1 MTLELSS
8 LFIGAVIYLAILF
21 LIAYATDRG
30 SIPQR
35 WVSHPLTY
43 TLSLGVYATSWT
55 YYGSVG
61 FAHSSGFQFLTIYLG
76 VTLAFVLSPV
86 LLRPI
91 LRLTQ
96 EYQLSSLADLFA
108 FRYRSQLAGI
118 LVTLFM
124 LMGTLPYIAL
134 QIRAVTQSMQV
145 LTDEAPPHILALG
158 FCITLTIFA
167 ILFGARHISPREKH
181 TGLVVAIAF
190 ESLVKLL
197 ALLAVGLFALFG
209 VFDGPQHLSSWLS
222 EHPQAV
228 SNLYQPVEQNP
239 WFTLIMLSFAAAFLL
254 PRQFHMLFAENL
266 NEAALKTASW
276 SFPLFLLL
284 LNLFIPVILWAGNY
298 QQLSMDPDY
307 FALGITLQQ
316 GSTWMPL
323 LTFIGGISAASA
335 MVIVTT
341 LALSSMCLNHLL
353 LPASYPDP
361 QINLYYWL
369 LWGRRFLIGTIIL
382 AGYSFY
388 AFLEHREGLVQLGLI
403 SFVAVAQFLPG
414 IVGLLYWRR
423 ATGKGFIAGL
433 LGGIL
438 VWVFTLLVPV
448 LHNSSIIDTDLYA
461 GAIQQASGMDHWSFA
476 TFWSLALNGL
486 LFSMVS
492 LLTKQ
497 NPGELEASQACC
509 SNAFTPLKGIVAA
522 SSVEQFRAN
531 LADILGNTTAE
542 NEVNRALEDLQLSSD
557 ESHPAELRRLR
568 ERIERNLYG
577 LIGPQL
583 SHVIVNRKLAL
594 DANAKTA
601 LVDSMRYVEDKLE
614 HSRSLLDGLSME
626 LDNLR
631 RYQRQ
636 ILLDLPLGV
645 CAISQDF
652 RVVIWNPAMEDCS
665 NVAIAKAT
673 GSNLQQLP
681 HPWGEILSGFARAAD
696 DHIHNLEIT
705 LSHRPHWFN
714 LHKAVVEET
723 EPVSPSA
730 STGMVI
736 LVEDITQMENLEA
749 ELTHSD
755 RLASIGRLAAGVA
768 HEIGNPLTGIA
779 CLAQNLRYES
789 DSADVR
795 KSATDIL
802 VQTRRIA
809 NIVKSLTNFS
819 RTNEVVSYNEPVKLC
834 EIIQDAL
841 ELVQLTHKDKQIKFR
856 SSCPGNLSTKGDRQR
871 LSQVFVNL
879 LTNAGDASE
888 GEQPISITAEQD
900 NQQIIIR
907 ITDRGSGIPEG
918 FKSRLFEPFAT
929 TKPTGEGTGLGLAL
943 ARNIILDHHGQ
954 IEIDSRE
961 TLGTRV
967 TITLPTST

>member
-8 LFIGAVIYLAILF
+8 LFIGGVIYLAFLF

-30 SIPQR
+30 LIPQR

-61 FAHSSGFQFLTIYLG
+61 FATGSGFQFLTIYLG
-76 VTLAFVLSPV
+76 VTLAFILSPV

-134 QIRAVTQSMQV
+134 QIRAVTQSLQV

-158 FCITLTIFA
+158 FCITLTVFA

-181 TGLVVAIAF
+181 AGLVVAIAF

-209 VFDGPQHLSSWLS
+209 VFDGPQQLSNWLS
-222 EHPQAV
+222 EHPEAV
-228 SNLYQPVEQNP
+228 ESLYQPVAQDP

-266 NEAALKTASW
+266 NESALKTASW

-284 LNLFIPVILWAGNY
+284 LNLFIPVILWAGQS
-298 QQLSMDPDY
+298 QQLTMDPDY
-307 FALGITLQQ
+307 FALGITLHQ
-316 GSTWMPL
+316 GSIWMPL

-388 AFLEHREGLVQLGLI
+388 AFLDHREGLVQLGLI

-438 VWVFTLLVPV
+438 MWIFTLLVPLLYNSNLIGSD
-448 LHNSSIIDTDLYA
+448 LHVATL
-461 GAIQQASGMDHWSFA
+461 QQGSGMDYWSFA
-476 TFWSLALNGL
+476 TFWSLALNSL
-486 LFSMVS
+486 LFAIVS
-492 LLTKQ
+492 VMTKQ
-497 NPGELEASQACC
+497 NPGEKEASQACC
-509 SNAFTPLKGIVAA
+509 SNAFTPLKGVVNA

-531 LADILGNTTAE
+531 LADTLGTTTAD
-542 NEVNRALEDLQLSSD
+542 NEVNRALEDLHLNSD
-557 ESHPAELRRLR
+557 ESRPTELRRLR

-583 SHVIVNRKLAL
+583 SHMIVNSKLSL
-594 DANAKTA
+594 DDHAKTA
-601 LVDSMRYVEDKLE
+601 LLDSMQFVEEKLE

-626 LDNLR
+626 LDTLR

-645 CAISQDF
+645 CAISKDF

-665 NVAIAKAT
+665 NVGIQRAT

-681 HPWGEILSGFARAAD
+681 QPWGEILSGFARAAD
-696 DHIHNLEIT
+696 DHIHSLEIT

-723 EPVSPSA
+723 EPGSTIAPS
-730 STGMVI
+730 GMVI

-779 CLAQNLRYES
+779 CLAQNLKYES
-789 DSADVR
+789 DSANV
-795 KSATDIL
+795 KASASDIL
-802 VQTRRIA
+802 VQTRRITK
-809 NIVKSLTNFS
+809 IVQSLTNFS

-834 EIIQDAL
+834 EVIQDAL
-841 ELVQLTHKDKQIKFR
+841 ELVQLTHKDKQIKFS
-856 SSCPGNLSTKGDRQR
+856 SSCPGNLFTKGDRQR

-879 LTNAGDASE
+879 LSNAGDASE
-888 GEQPISITAEQD
+888 GKQPISIIAEQ
-900 NQQIIIR
+900 NNRQIIIR
-907 ITDRGSGIPEG
+907 ITDRGSGIPQS

-961 TLGTRV
+961 NSGTRV
-967 TITLPTST
+967 TITLPTSK

>member
-8 LFIGAVIYLAILF
+8 LFIGGVIYLAVLF
-21 LIAYATDRG
+21 LIAHATDRG
-30 SIPQR
+30 VIPAH
-35 WVSHPLTY
+35 WVAHPLVY

-76 VTLAFVLSPV
+76 VTLAFMLSPV

-134 QIRAVTQSMQV
+134 QIRAVTQSLQV

-158 FCITLTIFA
+158 FCITLTVFA
-167 ILFGARHISPREKH
+167 ILFGARHVSPREKH
-181 TGLVVAIAF
+181 TGLVMAIAF
-190 ESLVKLL
+190 ESLIKLV

-209 VFDGPQHLSSWLS
+209 IFDGPQHLSAWLTA
-222 EHPQAV
+222 HPQAV
-228 SNLYQPVEQNP
+228 ENLYQPMQQAP
-239 WFTLIMLSFAAAFLL
+239 WLTLLMLSFAAAFLL

-276 SFPLFLLL
+276 AFPLFLLL
-284 LNLFIPVILWAGNY
+284 LNLFIPVILWAGQY
-298 QQLSMDPDY
+298 LELSMDPDY

-316 GSTWMPL
+316 KSSWVPL
-323 LTFIGGISAASA
+323 LTYIGGISAASA

-433 LGGIL
+433 LGGIS
-438 VWVFTLLVPV
+438 VWIYTLLVPV
-448 LHNSSIIDTDLYA
+448 LHASDLLNTDLHE
-461 GAIQQASGMDHWSFA
+461 GTLQQISGMDHWSFSS
-476 TFWSLALNGL
+476 FWSLTINGL
-486 LFSMVS
+486 LFAVVS
-492 LLTKQ
+492 LLTRQ

-509 SNAFTPLKGIVAA
+509 SNTFTPLKGVVTANSVA
-522 SSVEQFRAN
+522 QFKDN
-531 LADILGNTTAE
+531 LADILGESTAT
-542 NEVNRALEDLQLSSD
+542 NEVNRALTDLQLDND
-557 ESHPAELRRLR
+557 ESRPAELRRLR

-583 SHVIVNRKLAL
+583 SHMIVNSKLAL
-594 DANAKTA
+594 DTNAKTA

-652 RVVIWNPAMEDCS
+652 RVVIWNPAMEACS
-665 NVAIAKAT
+665 KVSVQTAT
-673 GSNLQQLP
+673 GLNLQRLP
-681 HPWGEILSGFARAAD
+681 EPWGEILAGFARASD
-696 DHIHNLEIT
+696 DHIHHLEIL

-723 EPVSPSA
+723 EPA
-730 STGMVI
+730 STTHSPGMVI

-779 CLAQNLRYES
+779 CLAQNLKYEADPS
-789 DSADVR
+789 EVQNSA
-795 KSATDIL
+795 ADIL
-802 VQTRRIA
+802 KQTRRIS
-809 NIVKSLTNFS
+809 NIVQSLTNFS
-819 RTNEVVSYNEPVKLC
+819 RTSPVVSYTEQVKLC
-834 EIIQDAL
+834 EVIQDAL
-841 ELVQLTHKDKQIKFR
+841 QLVQLTHKNKQIKFH
-856 SSCPGNLSTKGDRQR
+856 SSCPSDLITNGDRQR

-888 GEQPISITAEQD
+888 DGKPIDITVQREM
-900 NQQIIIR
+900 QQIIIV
-907 ITDRGSGIPEG
+907 ITDQGSGIPEA

-943 ARNIILDHHGQ
+943 ARNIILDHHGE

-961 TLGTRV
+961 NRGTKV

>member
-1 MTLELSS
+1 MTLELYN
-8 LFIGAVIYLAILF
+8 LFIGGVIYLAILF
-21 LIAYATDRG
+21 LIAYATDIG
-30 SIPQR
+30 LIPQH
-35 WVSHPLTY
+35 WVSHPLVY

-61 FAHSSGFQFLTIYLG
+61 FAHGSGFQFLTIYLG

-86 LLRPI
+86 LLGPI

-134 QIRAVTQSMQV
+134 QIRAVTQSLQV
-145 LTDEAPPHILALG
+145 LTDEAPPHIIALG
-158 FCITLTIFA
+158 FCITLTLFA

-181 TGLVVAIAF
+181 AGLVVAIAF
-190 ESLVKLL
+190 ESLIKLL

-209 VFDGPQHLSSWLS
+209 IFDGPQHLSGWLT
-222 EHPQAV
+222 ENPQAV
-228 SNLYQPVEQNP
+228 DSLYQPVEQDP
-239 WFTLIMLSFAAAFLL
+239 WFTLIILSFAAAFLL

-266 NEAALKTASW
+266 NQAALKTAAW

-284 LNLFIPVILWAGNY
+284 LNLLIPVILWAGQY
-298 QQLSMDPDY
+298 LQLSMNPDY

-369 LWGRRFLIGTIIL
+369 LWGRRFLIGIIIL

-388 AFLEHREGLVQLGLI
+388 AILEHREGLVQLGLI

-433 LGGIL
+433 LGGML
-438 VWVFTLLVPV
+438 VWAYTLLAPM
-448 LHNSSIIDTDLYA
+448 LYNSNIIGSDLYA
-461 GAIQQASGMDHWSFA
+461 GSLQQASGMDHWSFSS
-476 TFWSLALNGL
+476 FWSLGLNGL
-486 LFSMVS
+486 LFAVVS

-497 NPGELEASQACC
+497 NPGEKEASLACC
-509 SNAFTPLKGIVAA
+509 GNVFTPLRGVVTA

-542 NEVNRALEDLQLSSD
+542 NEVNRALEDLQLNND
-557 ESHPAELRRLR
+557 ESRPTELRRLR

-583 SHVIVNRKLAL
+583 SHMIVNRKLAL
-594 DANAKTA
+594 DTHAKTA

-614 HSRSLLDGLSME
+614 HSRSLLDGVSME
-626 LDNLR
+626 LDTLR

-652 RVVIWNPAMEDCS
+652 RVVIWNPAMQDCS
-665 NVAIAKAT
+665 NVTIKIAT
-673 GSNLQQLP
+673 GCNLQRLP
-681 HPWGEILSGFARAAD
+681 QPWGEILTGFARASD

-705 LSHRPHWFN
+705 LEHRPHWFN

-723 EPVSPSA
+723 EPTDIKATP
-730 STGMVI
+730 GMVI
-736 LVEDITQMENLEA
+736 LVEDITQMENLQA

-779 CLAQNLRYES
+779 CLAQNLKFES
-789 DSADVR
+789 DSAEVR
-795 KSATDIL
+795 TSAADIL
-802 VQTRRIA
+802 QQTRRIS
-809 NIVKSLTNFS
+809 NIVQSLTNFS
-819 RTNEVVSYNEPVKLC
+819 RTNEVGSYAEQVQLC
-834 EIIQDAL
+834 KVVQDAL
-841 ELVQLTHKDKQIKFR
+841 KLVQLTHKNKQIEFY
-856 SSCPGNLSTKGDRQR
+856 SNCPGNLITSGDQQR

-879 LTNAGDASE
+879 LSNATDASDDGDTIRIVARQE
-888 GEQPISITAEQD
+888 
-900 NQQIIIR
+900 NQQLIIE
-907 ITDRGSGIPEG
+907 ITDQGSGIPDS
-918 FKSRLFEPFAT
+918 FQSRLFEPFAT

-954 IEIDSRE
+954 IRIDSRE
-961 TLGTRV
+961 NSGTLV
-967 TITLPTST
+967 TISLPATT

>member
-1 MTLELSS
+1 M
-8 LFIGAVIYLAILF
+8 
-21 LIAYATDRG
+21 
-30 SIPQR
+30 
-35 WVSHPLTY
+35 
-43 TLSLGVYATSWT
+43 
-55 YYGSVG
+55 
-61 FAHSSGFQFLTIYLG
+61 
-76 VTLAFVLSPV
+76 
-86 LLRPI
+86 
-91 LRLTQ
+91 
-96 EYQLSSLADLFA
+96 
-108 FRYRSQLAGI
+108 
-118 LVTLFM
+118 
-124 LMGTLPYIAL
+124 
-134 QIRAVTQSMQV
+134 TQSLQV

-158 FCITLTIFA
+158 FCITLTLFA

-181 TGLVVAIAF
+181 AGLVVAIAF
-190 ESLVKLL
+190 ESLIKLL

-209 VFDGPQHLSSWLS
+209 IFDGPQHMSNWLA

-228 SNLYQPVEQNP
+228 NSLYQAVNQDP
-239 WFTLIMLSFAAAFLL
+239 WLTLIMLSFAAAFLL

-284 LNLFIPVILWAGNY
+284 LNLFIPVILWAGQY
-298 QQLSMDPDY
+298 LQLSINPDY

-388 AFLEHREGLVQLGLI
+388 AFLDHHEGLVQLGLI

-414 IVGLLYWRR
+414 IAGLLYWRR

-433 LGGIL
+433 LGGII
-438 VWVFTLLVPV
+438 VWIFTLLVPV
-448 LHNSSIIDTDLYA
+448 LYKSNIMDTDLYV
-461 GAIQQASGMDHWSFA
+461 GMLQQGSGMDQWSFA
-476 TFWSLALNGL
+476 SFWSLSVNGL
-486 LFSMVS
+486 LFALVS
-492 LLTKQ
+492 LLTKP
-497 NPGELEASQACC
+497 NPGEEESSQACC
-509 SNAFTPLKGIVAA
+509 SNAFTPLKGVVSA
-522 SSVEQFRAN
+522 SSVEQFRDN

-542 NEVNRALEDLQLSSD
+542 NEVNRALEDLQLASN
-557 ESHPAELRRLR
+557 ESRPAELRRLR

-583 SHVIVNRKLAL
+583 SHMIVNSKLAL
-594 DANAKTA
+594 NANAKTA
-601 LVDSMRYVEDKLE
+601 LVDSMRYVEDRLE
-614 HSRSLLDGLSME
+614 HSRSLLDGVSME

-645 CAISQDF
+645 CSIGQDF
-652 RVVIWNPAMEDCS
+652 RVVIWNPAMEACS
-665 NVAIAKAT
+665 NVPIAKAT
-673 GSNLQQLP
+673 GSHLQQLP
-681 HPWGEILSGFARAAD
+681 QPWGEILSGFARAAD

-705 LSHRPHWFN
+705 LSHRSHWFN

-723 EPVSPSA
+723 EPGGPSMSP
-730 STGMVI
+730 GMVI

-749 ELTHSD
+749 QLTHSD

-779 CLAQNLRYES
+779 CLAQNLQYES
-789 DSADVR
+789 DSAEVR
-795 KSATDIL
+795 SSASDIL

-809 NIVKSLTNFS
+809 NIVRSLTNFS
-819 RTNEVVSYNEPVKLC
+819 RANEVASYNEPVQLC
-834 EIIQDAL
+834 EVIQDAL
-841 ELVQLTHKDKQIKFR
+841 ELVQLTHKDKQIEFR
-856 SSCPGNLSTKGDRQR
+856 SSCPDNLYTRGDRQR

-879 LTNAGDASE
+879 LTNAGDACE
-888 GEQPISITAEQD
+888 EEQPISIIAEQN

-907 ITDRGSGIPEG
+907 ITDRGSGIPDE
-918 FKSRLFEPFAT
+918 FKTRLFEPFAT

-943 ARNIILDHHGQ
+943 VRNIILDHHGQ
-954 IEIDSRE
+954 IEIESRE
-961 TLGTRV
+961 TRGTRV
-967 TITLPTST
+967 TITLPTAT